1 MERRNRHILRRAG
14 AGAVDFTIELAGGL
28 LGSYF
33 GALLAAFATML
44 HPGVQPEAMQ
54 HSIWSGFGFG
64 FAFWVLAISFL
75 NRVLIQG
82 ISRASIGKKIFQ
94 LELVSTGEPLS
105 WRQMSIRWALSL
117 GSATALG
124 AGYGY
129 ALFNDEGKTLH
140 DLVAGTE
147 VLKSRH
153 PMATVIPF
161 PAKDS
166 AEASSPD
173 ETEDDHKK
181 SA

>member
-1 MERRNRHILRRAG
+1 MERLNRHLIRRTG

-44 HPGVQPEAMQ
+44 RPGIEPEAMQ

-117 GSATALG
+117 GSAAALG
-124 AGYGY
+124 AGYAY
-129 ALFNDEGKTLH
+129 AFFNVEGKTLH
-140 DLVAGTE
+140 DLVAGTK
-147 VLKSRH
+147 VLKSRLT
-153 PMATVIPF
+153 MATVIPIS
-161 PAKDS
+161 AKRTPEPFS
-166 AEASSPD
+166 AE
-173 ETEDDHKK
+173 EIEDDQKK